1 MKQCEWPRTF
11 VKNVFITLWNLKQII
26 ARLKVRFIWYAS
38 NLLYFQ
44 YIYILTLRIVE
55 RTKFTMTAE
64 RRSRDSRRH
73 PTTTAM
79 DCIRGKLLFF
89 LLLFFIITD
98 SKSSS
103 ALLLLSVYIV
113 SSGEEKSAFL
123 FKHFGD
129 DIICISLLCDN
140 RSTSQADVR
149 G

>member
-1 MKQCEWPRTF
+1 MATDIRQKRFYHSLESKTDHCEIEGEIYMVCIEF
-11 VKNVFITLWNLKQII
+11 VPLPV
-26 ARLKVRFIWYAS
+26 YC
-38 NLLYFQ
+38 
-44 YIYILTLRIVE
+44 LTLRIVE

-103 ALLLLSVYIV
+103 ALLLLSVYV
-113 SSGEEKSAFL
+113 LSSGEEKSAFL

-129 DIICISLLCDN
+129 DIIC
-140 RSTSQADVR
+140 QADVR